1 MDVKRSVLWIIFTIS
16 LVCFLTTG
24 NASMAVH
31 PCFSQAPHLRKL
43 PESALQIHE
52 PLICRPFPKTARQI
66 NLARR
71 QAKKSTLNGCLR
83 YPDRYA
89 RRNTLQTEASSAWGT
104 EKSSLSMTLFD
115 ERPAHTY
122 LARTGLVGGPSGDA
136 FPNHHDLFT

>member
-66 NLARR
+66 NLAPAGEKVHVKTDVYDIQIDTRGG
-71 QAKKSTLNGCLR
+71 TLSKLR
-83 YPDRYA
+83 LVRPG
-89 RRNTLQTEASSAWGT
+89 GT
-104 EKSSLSMTLFD
+104 EKSSLS
-115 ERPAHTY
+115 
-122 LARTGLVGGPSGDA
+122 
-136 FPNHHDLFT
+136 

>member
-1 MDVKRSVLWIIFTIS
+1 
-16 LVCFLTTG
+16 
-24 NASMAVH
+24 MAVH

-71 QAKKSTLNGCLR
+71 QAKKAPVKTEVYDIQIDTRGGTLSKLR
-83 YPDRYA
+83 LVRPG
-89 RRNTLQTEASSAWGT
+89 GT

-136 FPNHHDLFT
+136 

>member
-71 QAKKSTLNGCLR
+71 QAKKFKVKRDAKISQTVRRAETLPNRGQFRPGALKKALCL
-83 YPDRYA
+83 
-89 RRNTLQTEASSAWGT
+89 
-104 EKSSLSMTLFD
+104 
-115 ERPAHTY
+115 
-122 LARTGLVGGPSGDA
+122 
-136 FPNHHDLFT
+136 

>member
-1 MDVKRSVLWIIFTIS
+1 
-16 LVCFLTTG
+16 
-24 NASMAVH
+24 MAVH

-71 QAKKSTLNGCLR
+71 QAKKSTLKR
-83 YPDRYA
+83 
-89 RRNTLQTEASSAWGT
+89 
-104 EKSSLSMTLFD
+104 LSTTLFD

-136 FPNHHDLFT
+136 FPNHHDLFTVQPGPRELTDGAD